1 MQVMKQ
7 IDFFQLL
14 VCSAAFNPRDPFHNF
29 NVEKLMELE
38 KDVDLIYKR

>member
-7 IDFFQLL
+7 IDFFQFL